1 MALTTPVRVG
11 AISMEEQEIVK
22 VRNNADSFVTMGN
35 CLFESPGDGL
45 RVFEGQLFEG
55 KTNKGGRNLIVCM
68 RVDQGNMIYLHG
80 DKVKKIDLDT
90 FIRAILHGD
99 LEPKMPKEIDTER
112 LSMATIGMDAIA
124 NRRTVEEHI
133 DLMGEGAEERYLHER
148 RGT

>member
-1 MALTTPVRVG
+1 
-11 AISMEEQEIVK
+11 MEEQEIVK
-22 VRNNADSFVTMGN
+22 VRNNADSFVTMGKI
-35 CLFESPGDGL
+35 LLESPGDNL
-45 RVFEGQLFEG
+45 CIREGQLLQG
-55 KTNKGGRNLIVCM
+55 KTVTGGTNLIVCM
-68 RVDQGNMIYLHG
+68 RVVDGHMIYAHG
-80 DKVKKIDLDT
+80 DKVKKIDIDT
-90 FIRAILHGD
+90 FIRAVLHGD